1 MKRNLFSIM
10 LLCAT
15 FAFALSSCSNDD
27 ENLAPTLNKT
37 SLTLYVEETAT
48 LTYSGGKCTWS
59 SDNSLIASVDNG
71 VVTAKRVGETIIR
84 ANGAYCKVTVK
95 PRYTRYEEPY
105 MGWGQSKSVVKSH
118 ISGYGY
124 EIDESTTMISYKV
137 NSKTIYGYNFE
148 NGGLTMSVILTTSL
162 SEASYLIDFCTERYI
177 PVTIVDE
184 DTYAFWTVDKKTMVF
199 IHINTSYVGIAY
211 SPYSSTKSNYGE
223 LADYLLEMKQKMDS
237 FIQK

>member
-1 MKRNLFSIM
+1 MKKLLGIM

-15 FAFALSSCSNDD
+15 MVLSFSSCSKDD
-27 ENLAPTLNKT
+27 ENLVPTLNKT

-59 SDNSLIASVDNG
+59 SDNSLIASVENG

-84 ANGAYCKVTVK
+84 ANDLYCKVTVK

-124 EIDESTTMISYKV
+124 EIDESTTMLSYKV
-137 NSKTIYGYNFE
+137 NSKTSYGYSFE
-148 NGGLTMSVILTTSL
+148 NGGLTISMILTTSL
-162 SEASYLIDFCTERYI
+162 SEASYLIDFCTERYVG
-177 PVTIVDE
+177 VTALDDE
-184 DTYAFWTVDKKTMVF
+184 NYAFLTPDKKTMVL
-199 IHINTSYVGIAY
+199 IQINTSYVGIAY
-211 SPYSSTKSNYGE
+211 SPYSSTKSYDGA
-223 LADYLLEMKQKMDS
+223 LADSILEMKQKMDS
-237 FIQK
+237 FIQN